1 MAHIINYI
9 KQIDNIHIDDLLVI
23 LAKDFKIVQ
32 NDSIF
37 MLKYLLKMN
46 SNDII
51 RKTRGIIIDKK
62 TKKIINYPLEG
73 KISLATFK
81 NKIKWDDA
89 VIEESIDGTLI
100 NMYYYNNKWNYS
112 TNGTLNAKCYWN
124 SKHSFKELFIQTLQ
138 LYNFNKELLNKN
150 YTYSFILCHPE
161 TRNVSAYNKPKIYHV
176 LSRNIDTGK
185 EVSLNLHI
193 PKPKILK
200 LDDINKINCHSYK
213 DLFTYCSQ
221 LDYNYEGVMLF
232 SKDRL
237 YRTKI
242 KGKKHIMVRAIRG
255 NHSNSTYTIL
265 EAIRYNT
272 SNRINK
278 LFKYFPEYIVSYNN
292 IKTKLDILGE
302 QLLHEYTEIKKLK
315 NKSFR
320 QTYKYKKAI
329 KELHTQY
336 IYLIKSYK
344 PAIHNYKPNIN
355 ITKITHYLT
364 KEIDISYVVYL
375 LSTL

>member
-9 KQIDNIHIDDLLVI
+9 NQTNHIDIDDLLVI

-81 NKIKWDDA
+81 NKIKWDDV

-112 TNGTLNAKCYWN
+112 TTGTLNAKCYWN
-124 SKHSFKELFIQTLQ
+124 SKHSFKELFIKTLQ
-138 LYNFNKELLNKN
+138 LYNFNKDLLNKN

-161 TRNVSAYNKPKIYHV
+161 TRNVSVYTKPKIYHV
-176 LSRNIDTGK
+176 LSRNVDTGK

-200 LDDINKINCHSYK
+200 LDDINTINCHSYK
-213 DLFTYCSQ
+213 DLFTYCSS
-221 LDYNYEGVMLF
+221 LHYNKEGVMLF

-255 NHSNSTYTIL
+255 NHSNITYTIL
-265 EAIRYNT
+265 EAIRYN
-272 SNRINK
+272 SNNRTHK
-278 LFKYFPEYIVSYNN
+278 LLKYFPEYIGTYTT
-292 IKTKLDILGE
+292 IKTKLNILSQE
-302 QLLHEYTEIKKLK
+302 LIHEYTEIKKNK
-315 NKSFR
+315 NKDFR
-320 QTYKYKKAI
+320 ALYKYKKAI
-329 KELHTQY
+329 KELHAQY
-336 IYLIKSYK
+336 IYLIKAYK
-344 PAIHNYKPNIN
+344 PTIHTYKPSIN
-355 ITKITHYLT
+355 NKKIIHYITKEMDLSYL
-364 KEIDISYVVYL
+364 VYL

>member
-1 MAHIINYI
+1 MAHIIQYV
-9 KQIDNIHIDDLLVI
+9 KQFNHLENDELFVE

-32 NDSIF
+32 NDSVF

-46 SNDII
+46 SNDTI
-51 RKTRGIIIDKK
+51 RKTRGIIMDKQ
-62 TKKIINYPLEG
+62 TKKIISYPIEG
-73 KISLATFK
+73 KISLDTFK
-81 NKIKWDDA
+81 KKVDWDDI

-112 TNGTLNAKCYWN
+112 TNSTLHAKCYWN
-124 SKHSFKELFIQTLQ
+124 SKRSFKELFVETLE
-138 LYNFNKELLNKN
+138 LYNLNKELLNKN

-161 TRNVSAYNKPKIYHV
+161 TRNVSVYNKPKIYHV

-213 DLFTYCSQ
+213 DLFTYCSS
-221 LDYNYEGVMLF
+221 LPYNKEGVMLF

-242 KGKKHIMVRAIRG
+242 KGKKHIMVRTIRG
-255 NHSNSTYTIL
+255 NHSNITYTIL
-265 EAIRYNT
+265 ESIRYNT
-272 SNRINK
+272 NNRTHK
-278 LFKYFPEYIVSYNN
+278 LLKYFPEYIDTYNTIN
-292 IKTKLDILGE
+292 KKLQMLGTE
-302 QLLHEYTEIKKLK
+302 ILHEYTEIKKNK
-315 NKSFR
+315 NRDFR
-320 QTYKYKKAI
+320 HTYKYNKAI
-329 KELHTQY
+329 KELHHQY

-344 PAIHNYKPNIN
+344 PSIHNYKPNIN
-355 ITKITHYLT
+355 SKKITHYIH
-364 KEIDISYVVYL
+364 KEMDISYLVYL

>member
-1 MAHIINYI
+1 MAHIIQYI
-9 KQIDNIHIDDLLVI
+9 KSLNHLHIDELLVE
-23 LAKDFKIVQ
+23 LAKEFKIVQ
-32 NDSIF
+32 NDSLF

-46 SNDII
+46 SNERI
-51 RKTRGIIIDKK
+51 RKTRGIIIDKH
-62 TKKIINYPLEG
+62 TKKLVSYPLEG
-73 KISLATFK
+73 KISLDTFK
-81 NKIKWDDA
+81 SNIVWDDV

-112 TNGTLNAKCYWN
+112 TNSTLHAKCYWN
-124 SKHSFKELFIQTLQ
+124 SKHTFKELFIKTLE

-161 TRNVSAYNKPKIYHV
+161 TRNVSVYNEPKIYHV
-176 LSRNIDTGK
+176 LSRNVDTGK

-200 LDDINKINCHSYK
+200 LDDINKIDCHSYK
-213 DLFTYCSQ
+213 DLFTYCSF
-221 LDYNYEGVMLF
+221 LHYNKEGVMLF

-255 NHSNSTYTIL
+255 NHSNITYTIL
-265 EAIRYNT
+265 ESIRYN
-272 SNRINK
+272 SNNRTHK
-278 LFKYFPEYIVSYNN
+278 LLKYFPEYIDTYNTIN
-292 IKTKLDILGE
+292 KKIKLLSTE
-302 QLLHEYTEIKKLK
+302 LLHEYTEIKKNK
-315 NKSFR
+315 NKNFR
-320 QTYKYKKAI
+320 KTYKYNKAI
-329 KELHTQY
+329 KELHAQY

-344 PAIHNYKPNIN
+344 PNIHSYKPNIN
-355 ITKITHYLT
+355 SKKVSHYII
-364 KEIDISYVVYL
+364 KEMNISYVIYL